1 MTQLRPDASVR
12 PMPSREEV
20 LATELAVLRA
30 MCTGTPEGTVWDK
43 GMLLLG
49 TYPFRDTVH
58 QIIFEVLQEINT
70 DLPDIIRK
78 QLPQRLT
85 RKGFPSV
92 PFESFLAPHGL
103 SGSEAI
109 ERMRQLRLW
118 AAGEERPDATVR

>member
-1 MTQLRPDASVR
+1 
-12 PMPSREEV
+12 MPAREEI

-30 MCTGTPEGTVWDK
+30 MCSGTPEGTVWDK

-49 TYPFRDTVH
+49 TYPFRDSVH
-58 QIIFEVLQEINT
+58 QLLFEVLQEINT

-92 PFESFLAPHGL
+92 PCENFLAPHGL
-103 SGSEAI
+103 SSEQAV
-109 ERMRQLRLW
+109 EGMRQLRRW
-118 AAGEERPDATVR
+118 AMGEERPDATVR

>member
-1 MTQLRPDASVR
+1 
-12 PMPSREEV
+12 MPTREEI
-20 LATELAVLRA
+20 LATELAALRA

-58 QIIFEVLQEINT
+58 QLIFEVLQEINT
-70 DLPDIIRK
+70 DLPEIIRK

-92 PFESFLAPHGL
+92 SFENFLVPHGL
-103 SGSEAI
+103 NGAEAV
-109 ERMRQLRLW
+109 EQMRQLRLW
-118 AAGEERPDATVR
+118 AMGEERPDATVR

>member
-1 MTQLRPDASVR
+1 
-12 PMPSREEV
+12 MPAREEIV
-20 LATELAVLRA
+20 AAELAVLRA

-49 TYPFRDTVH
+49 TYPFCDTVH
-58 QIIFEVLQEINT
+58 QLIFEVLQEINT
-70 DLPDIIRK
+70 DLLEIIRK

-92 PFESFLAPHGL
+92 SFENFLAPHGL
-103 SGSEAI
+103 SGAEAI

-118 AAGEERPDATVR
+118 AKGEERPDATVR

>member
-1 MTQLRPDASVR
+1 
-12 PMPSREEV
+12 MPTREEI
-20 LATELAVLRA
+20 LATELTVLRA
-30 MCTGTPEGTVWDK
+30 MCSGTPEGTVWDK

-58 QIIFEVLQEINT
+58 QLIFETLQEINT

-92 PFESFLAPHGL
+92 PFENFFVPHGL
-103 SGSEAI
+103 GGAEAV
-109 ERMRQLRLW
+109 EQMRQLRLW
-118 AAGEERPDATVR
+118 AMGEERPDATVR

>member
-1 MTQLRPDASVR
+1 
-12 PMPSREEV
+12 MPTREEI
-20 LATELAVLRA
+20 LATELTVLRA

-58 QIIFEVLQEINT
+58 QLIFETLQEINT

-78 QLPQRLT
+78 QIPQRLT

-92 PFESFLAPHGL
+92 PFENFFVPHGL
-103 SGSEAI
+103 GGTEAV
-109 ERMRQLRLW
+109 EQMRQLRLW
-118 AAGEERPDATVR
+118 AMGEERPDATVR